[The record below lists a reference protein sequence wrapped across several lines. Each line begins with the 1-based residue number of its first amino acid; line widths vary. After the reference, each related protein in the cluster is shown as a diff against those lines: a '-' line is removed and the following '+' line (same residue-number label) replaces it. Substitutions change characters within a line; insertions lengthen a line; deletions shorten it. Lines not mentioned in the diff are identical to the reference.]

1 MLPLSVN
8 TKAPLPG
15 TATSANLVLPG
26 QAEPVDDQ
34 ADQSG
39 QQSSAYGMDLT
50 LLLQQPYP
58 ADIADPLQTPL
69 LPQSAAPDPTDTEVS
84 QIVEST
90 GLAELVATALPVSQ
104 SKVSPFAYSQS
115 QSLHINSFVTNMA
128 GASLSPPPSLAEIT
142 ESDLVKP
149 QISPQLQAFLV
160 NSTKAGGDVAN
171 SNPGL
176 LATQL
181 QNVAPLPVQVTVTAI
196 PAQQGLLSP
205 LPGPSPT
212 TEQRDQTLLASATRL
227 QQPKVM
233 PEVFTATS
241 AGKISSP
248 LAAAVFSQQQPIAFN
263 SPQSAPGLAL
273 PFSTFPSGIE
283 ANPVVAQ
290 QSVVLSHSGQ
300 NTQHQWQS
308 EPMPADPV
316 RFGQRLLSLLSDKVD
331 VQLGLGVNRAVIR
344 LDPPALGSI
353 DLSIQLEGEKLTVQ
367 LNSSNGQLKEA
378 MQQGLELLRSN
389 LQHKLGADTQ
399 IELRMGPD
407 NQSQQQRERQP
418 QSGDEIAANI
428 AGVEQAENPDIALSA
443 TTGLVNQ
450 LV

>member
-8 TKAPLPG
+8 PKTPVPG

-26 QAEPVDDQ
+26 QAEPVENP
-34 ADQSG
+34 AEQSD

-58 ADIADPLQTPL
+58 ADIADPITTAPL
-69 LPQSAAPDPTDTEVS
+69 AQSTVLNPADTGGS
-84 QIVEST
+84 QIGEAADT
-90 GLAELVATALPVSQ
+90 AALPVSQ
-104 SKVSPFAYSQS
+104 SKVSPFGYSQS
-115 QSLHINSFVTNMA
+115 QPLHINSFVANMA
-128 GASLSPPPSLAEIT
+128 GATSSSSLSLAEMA
-142 ESDLVKP
+142 ESDIGKLQV
-149 QISPQLQAFLV
+149 SPQLQAFLLNNPEV
-160 NSTKAGGDVAN
+160 GGEVAN
-171 SNPGL
+171 LNTGL
-176 LATQL
+176 LATQQ
-181 QNVAPLPVQVTVTAI
+181 QNVAPLPGQVTAAAI
-196 PAQQGLLSP
+196 TTQQALPSTLPASAAVL
-205 LPGPSPT
+205 
-212 TEQRDQTLLASATRL
+212 EQWDQPLLASATRL

-241 AGKISSP
+241 TGKISLP
-248 LAAAVFSQQQPIAFN
+248 LTGPVFSQQQPIVVN
-263 SPQSAPGLAL
+263 STQSTPGLAL
-273 PFSTFPSGIE
+273 SFASFSPGIE
-283 ANPVVAQ
+283 ANPQVAQ
-290 QSVVLSHSGQ
+290 QSVVLSHLGQ
-300 NTQHQWQS
+300 HAQHQWQS
-308 EPMPADPV
+308 EPMPSDPV

-344 LDPPALGSI
+344 LDPPSLGSV

-428 AGVEQAENPDIALSA
+428 AGVEQAENPDITASA